1 MKEEQK
7 VMVRRLSSLFIV
19 SIIILFFLFWSILA
33 NFWVFFVSLFVLEL
47 ILLFGMINQGKK
59 IKGNSSYKFKE

>member
-1 MKEEQK
+1 MKEEQR

-33 NFWVFFVSLFVLEL
+33 NFWVFFVTLFVLEL

-59 IKGNSSYKFKE
+59 IKDLSV